1 MKRTKLTIAIVTTM
15 LAAAFA
21 LTVSAGERHHRG
33 NRGGDGEGRMGKMA
47 EKLNL
52 TDKQKAEM
60 KKIADSNKKNDMAN
74 RDKLKDL
81 QKKMHAAWGVENPN
95 KTEIIALHKQIN
107 TLKGKIGE
115 SRINTRFEMA
125 KVLTTEQK
133 KKAAALKAERKDRKA
148 DRGEKGK
155 RGERGQRGEKGPG
168 ADNGQ
173 FSGNGNHGQH
183 YACNNNGEKQ
193 NKGKKGNRGNRQSKQ
208 KVEKM

>member
-15 LAAAFA
+15 LAGAFA
-21 LTVSAGERHHRG
+21 LTVAAGDRHHRG
-33 NRGGDGEGRMGKMA
+33 NRGGDRDGRMGRMA

-60 KKIADSNKKNDMAN
+60 KKIADSNKKNNMAN
-74 RDKLKDL
+74 RDKLKAL
-81 QKKMHAAWGVENPN
+81 HKKMNAAWGVENPN

-125 KVLTTEQK
+125 KVLTAEQK

-155 RGERGQRGEKGPG
+155 RGQRGEKGPG

-183 YACNNNGEKQ
+183 YACNNNGEKP